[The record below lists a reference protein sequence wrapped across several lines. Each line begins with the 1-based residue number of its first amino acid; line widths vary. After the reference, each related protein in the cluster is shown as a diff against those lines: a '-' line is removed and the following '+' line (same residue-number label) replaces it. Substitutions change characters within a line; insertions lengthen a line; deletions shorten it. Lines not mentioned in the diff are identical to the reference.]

1 MSNIIPKQVEFNG
14 DTLLAVKDNDT
25 GKILVSVNHICAALG
40 LDARNQR
47 DKLKE
52 HPTLSKGC
60 TILPTPSNGGIQEA
74 FTIELDFLPLWL
86 AGINPAKVNQ
96 EIQQKLIEYQLKAK
110 DVLAAAFLTQNK
122 PATVLEALA
131 QTVQVLQEQDA
142 RLKQLEN
149 TTQAIKDTIIQEPD
163 NWREDINRMFN
174 KIVDRIGGEKFQE
187 VRHESYKLLEQ
198 RAHVDLN
205 RRLMNLRTRMLD
217 QGFTKTAIEKA
228 NKLDVIEQDPKLR
241 EIYAQIIKEYYIRYV
256 A

>member
-1 MSNIIPKQVEFNG
+1 MGNIIPFNYNSNQIRII
-14 DTLLAVKDNDT
+14 VKD
-25 GKILVSVNHICAALG
+25 GEPWFV
-40 LDARNQR
+40 
-47 DKLKE
+47 
-52 HPTLSKGC
+52 
-60 TILPTPSNGGIQEA
+60 
-74 FTIELDFLPLWL
+74 
-86 AGINPAKVNQ
+86 
-96 EIQQKLIEYQLKAK
+96 AK
-110 DVLAAAFLTQNK
+110 DVCDILELGDTSKAVSRLPEAMRGTNTIPTPGGNQEMLTVTEAGLYKLVFTSRK
-122 PATVLEALA
+122 PEAEKFTDWVATEVIPSIRKTGQYISKPVTALEALA

-142 RLKQLEN
+142 RLKQLES

-163 NWREDINRMFN
+163 NWREEMNRMFN

-198 RAHVDLN
+198 RAHVALN

-217 QGFTKTAIEKA
+217 QGATKTAIGKA